1 MNCLHCNTK
10 LIHGGDQDGSVAH
23 DGYDII
29 SNLSCPNCNTYVYV
43 EHTFPFNDDSLN
55 HKHSEVYDFKIP
67 KKICF
72 NVYDS
77 IEFLPLK
84 DNKTQENRILISG
97 IDIYGEPSQEYI
109 NIYT

>member
-43 EHTFPFNDDSLN
+43 EHTFPFDDDSLKQKELFKPEMWE
-55 HKHSEVYDFKIP
+55 HYCDEEHSMMEVGK
-67 KKICF
+67 
-72 NVYDS
+72 
-77 IEFLPLK
+77 
-84 DNKTQENRILISG
+84 
-97 IDIYGEPSQEYI
+97 GEPCNWCGERENESS
-109 NIYT
+109 T